1 MTQTAQPGEARKRAP
16 RSDKGRM
23 QWTQRDLRALRW
35 VGEQYAIRLD
45 QLAALLARWQSG
57 PTQTPG
63 RLASETVRKLVQRWK
78 KAGLVERALLA
89 RGEPGWV
96 WLTHEGLEQME
107 LDYRL
112 WEPKA
117 QSLPHLYA
125 INRRGCGWSTTS
137 RRRSGAPS
145 GCSTAGV
152 PFCGARL
159 GWSIGLMPRS
169 SWGNS
174 SSLSKRNVP

>member
-1 MTQTAQPGEARKRAP
+1 MTKTTQPGVVVVRP
-16 RSDKGRM
+16 SRSDKGRM
-23 QWTQRDLRALRW
+23 QWTERDRNALEW
-35 VGEQYAIRLD
+35 IGEQYAIRMD
-45 QLAALLARWQSG
+45 QLAVLLGRSATE
-57 PTQTPG
+57 PTQTSG
-63 RLASETVRKLVQRWK
+63 ILGEETVRKLVQRWK

-137 RRRSGAPS
+137 RSRSGAPS